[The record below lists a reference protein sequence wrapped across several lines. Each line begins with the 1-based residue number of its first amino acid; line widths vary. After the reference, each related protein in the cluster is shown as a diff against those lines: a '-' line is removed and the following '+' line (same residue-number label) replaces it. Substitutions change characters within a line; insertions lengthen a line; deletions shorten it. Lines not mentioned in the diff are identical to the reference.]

1 MKRRPN
7 VLVVALN
14 PSIDVEWRVD
24 AVRWEEKNTILS
36 ERRWP
41 GGKGVNVARWLQHL
55 GCAPHLLLPTGGRN
69 GEELLQGL
77 KQARLRA
84 TSLKLPG
91 ETRANI
97 IVTSAEGGQL
107 RFNPAGPGLTSSG
120 WREFVSTFH
129 RQLSKCSLVIF
140 SGSQPRS
147 LHDDAYAQLIR
158 IAQRNGVPSIL
169 DCDGAPFKHGVRAK
183 PFLVKPNV
191 YELGNWCGCPL
202 RTRSQIVSAA
212 RRLVRQTGSWVLVSL
227 GSKGGILLSASGK
240 SFEAG
245 APSNSIVNTVGAGDA
260 MLAGFASS
268 FLHRASP
275 ANWLQDAI
283 ACGTAA
289 VGCHAG
295 ILPTRRRVAEIA
307 RKVHVANTSSAV

>member
-1 MKRRPN
+1 VKRSPN

-55 GCAPHLLLPTGGRN
+55 GCAPRLLLPAGGRN

-77 KQARLRA
+77 KQAALQA

-107 RFNPAGPGLTSSG
+107 RFNPAGPSLTRE
-120 WREFVSTFH
+120 WREFVSAFR
-129 RQLSKCSLVIF
+129 RQLSKCSLVVF

-147 LHDDAYAQLIR
+147 LHNDAYAQLIT
-158 IAQRNGVPSIL
+158 IAQRSGVRSIL

-191 YELGNWCGCPL
+191 YELGSWCGCPL
-202 RTRSQIVSAA
+202 RTRSQIIGAA
-212 RRLVRQTGSWVLVSL
+212 RRLARQTGNWVLVSR
-227 GSKGGILLSASGK
+227 GSKGGILLNASGK
-240 SFEAG
+240 TFEAG

-268 FLHRASP
+268 FLHDQSP
-275 ANWLQDAI
+275 ADWLQDAI

-295 ILPTRRRVAEIA
+295 ILPGRRRVAEIA
-307 RKVHVANTSSAV
+307 RKVQVTNTSSAA